1 MMLAFN
7 LEDAIIEANV
17 YTWGYKKSWGIFE
30 PDPYI
35 GLPEGVKVEWNFY
48 PYCCRYFCKR

>member
-30 PDPYI
+30 TDPYI

-48 PYCCRYFCKR
+48 PYCCRYFCKK